1 MNIITSAR
9 RIPLTRTLRAFVQNR
24 LRALLEKFAH
34 AIASNRVEL
43 YDRNGRRGGADK
55 RCRIRVAL
63 LAGAPV
69 LVEDEQASLRRAVCH
84 AASRAAARVHATL
97 RP

>member
-9 RIPLTRTLRAFVQNR
+9 RIPLTRTLQTFVHNR
-24 LRALLEKFAH
+24 LRALLEEFAH
-34 AIASNRVEL
+34 AIASIRVEL
-43 YDRNGRRGGADK
+43 YDRNGRRGGGDK

-63 LAGAPV
+63 LAAAPV
-69 LVEDEQASLRRAVCH
+69 LVEEEQADIRRAVRQ
-84 AASRAAARVHATL
+84 AASRAAARVHAAL